1 MTAMNGINCFF
12 EGARLVRQPGLRQY
26 VIVPLIINIVVLG
39 VIMAYGISQYDTW
52 MLVLT
57 EWLPDWLQ
65 FLAWLIGLLAAIVIF
80 AVGIYCFSFL
90 ANVIASPFNAI
101 LSEKVEEQLVPGLN
115 HPRINFAV
123 VLTRAVAREFG
134 KLLYFLPRFLG
145 LLLLSV
151 IPGLNAVAPFAWI
164 IFGAWMMA
172 VQYTDY
178 AADNNQVSFSELRK
192 RLEDRPMQALF
203 FGLIVYFVIVIP
215 VINLVLIPV
224 AVAGGTV
231 YWVEQLRIASSRM

>member
-115 HPRINFAV
+115 HPRINLAV
-123 VLTRAVAREFG
+123 VLTRAVTREFG

-192 RLEDRPMQALF
+192 RLEDRPMQALL